1 MGANVTMVESPKGQR
16 RRPFSALWVFLEGND
31 EAALYFPQACFTY
44 SVTAEFAVC
53 MWSTTSRSWKKNN
66 ILESQVSHQHCCG
79 LTDTSE
85 AKLKYGR
92 SAKYFLNTTKSFSL
106 GV

>member
-1 MGANVTMVESPKGQR
+1 MGASVTMLESPKGQR
-16 RRPFSALWVFLEGND
+16 RRPLSALWVFWRGMTRL
-31 EAALYFPQACFTY
+31 LFT
-44 SVTAEFAVC
+44 SHKLVSLTRSLLSLLCVC
-53 MWSTTSRSWKKNN
+53 GRPLPGAGKKNN

-92 SAKYFLNTTKSFSL
+92 SAKYFLNATKSFSL